1 METLKESELM
11 IIEILMKQ
19 ENWHYRETGLDSD
32 EQLGFEDAESS
43 CLSNNQR

>member
-1 METLKESELM
+1 
-11 IIEILMKQ
+11 MKQ